1 MKIAVFNRHF
11 SRRAGGAESYSV
23 ALVEGLA
30 AQHDVHVFAQ
40 VIDHA
45 HPFVTYHKVPGP
57 MRRPRWINQLFFA
70 TYTWWNTKNIG
81 KNDSFDVIHSHENTW
96 HGQVQT
102 VHVRPIRYNLFQ
114 PHHKPLTGWRLWL
127 RWLKVCT
134 SPRLAFYVWLEAARM
149 RRPCVVAVSS
159 EMQRQTLAAYPHLD
173 AKHVPVILPG
183 VGAPDLSLT
192 QSAARDKL
200 GLPIEARI
208 ILFVGNDYARKGL
221 PALLA
226 SLPLLQVNTGKGS
239 RASALAH
246 VLVVGNPSQMP
257 KFQSMAADLGVAKQ
271 VHFVGALADMSL
283 AYRAAD
289 LLVHPTLE
297 DSFAM
302 VVLEA
307 MSYGLPVVVSGE
319 PYCGISAFLNDE
331 KDALILPDPFDSPA
345 IASAIDRILADSNL
359 YQSLAVSGLYFAA
372 QHQWT
377 RVVDAYTLLYQKNL
391 YD

>member
-1 MKIAVFNRHF
+1 MKIAIFNRHF

-30 AQHDVHVFAQ
+30 AQHEVHVFAQ

-57 MRRPRWINQLFFA
+57 LRRPRWLNQLVFA
-70 TYTWWNTKNIG
+70 AYTWWKTRKPSKDG
-81 KNDSFDVIHSHENTW
+81 GFDVIHSHENTW

-102 VHVRPIRYNLFQ
+102 VHVRPIRYNLFH

-134 SPRLAFYVWLEAARM
+134 SPRLGFYVWLEAARM
-149 RRPCVVAVSS
+149 RRPCVVAVSG

-173 AKHVPVILPG
+173 AAYVPVILPG
-183 VGAPDLSLT
+183 VGIPNLSLT
-192 QSAARDKL
+192 QAAARTKL
-200 GLPIEARI
+200 GLPLGQKM

-226 SLPLLQVNTGKGS
+226 SLPLLQANTDKACGVS
-239 RASALAH
+239 NFEYL
-246 VLVVGNPSQMP
+246 LVVGNPAQVSKYQR
-257 KFQSMAADLGVAKQ
+257 MAADLGVAER
-271 VHFVGALADMSL
+271 VHFVGALSDMSL

-307 MSYGLPVVVSGE
+307 MAYGLPVVVSSA
-319 PYCGISAFLNDE
+319 PYCGISAFLSDQQ
-331 KDALILPDPFDSPA
+331 DALILSDPLNSAA
-345 IASAIDRILADSNL
+345 IATAINRILADSNFS
-359 YQSLAVSGLYFAA
+359 QTLAAAGLRFAA
-372 QHQWT
+372 EHQWT
-377 RVVDAYTLLYQKNL
+377 QVVNAYTALYKKFV
-391 YD
+391 